1 MNTIPN
7 RRAIC
12 ETLMEKAGQDKTI
25 VVLCSDSRGSASLEP
40 FAQAYPQQFV
50 EVGIAE
56 QDLVSIAAGM
66 ASCGLKPF
74 AASPAC
80 FLSTRSLEQIKVDVA
95 YSQNNVKLIGISG
108 GISYGPLGMTHHST
122 QDIACIASIPGMRV
136 YLPSDRHQ
144 TKCLMEAL
152 VADDSPAYLRV
163 GRNPVED
170 VYTSGQC
177 NFVMDKATVLQ
188 QGKDITIIACG
199 EMVREAQK
207 AGEILKQKGI
217 SARVLDMYCVKP
229 IDRQAVLDAARETGS
244 ILTVEEHSAFGGMGS
259 IVSQIVSTCCP
270 VPVVN
275 MALPDQPAI
284 AGTSRQVFDY
294 YGLNASGIAEN
305 AERMIKSSGKIYP
318 EH

>member
-7 RRAIC
+7 RRVIC
-12 ETLMEKAGQDKTI
+12 EALMQKASQYKGV

-40 FAQAYPQQFV
+40 FAQAYPEQFV

-66 ASCGLKPF
+66 ASCGMKPF

-144 TKCLMEAL
+144 TECLMQAL
-152 VADDSPAYLRV
+152 MADDFPAYLRV

-170 VYTSGQC
+170 VYTPGQC
-177 NFVMDKATVLQ
+177 NFVMDKATMLQ

-207 AGEILKQKGI
+207 AGERLKQKGI
-217 SARVLDMYCVKP
+217 SARVLDMYCIKP
-229 IDRQAVLDAARETGS
+229 IDRQAVLDAAQETGG
-244 ILTVEEHSAFGGMGS
+244 IITIEEHSIFGGLGAM
-259 IVSQIVSTCCP
+259 VSQIVSTCCP

-294 YGLNASGIAEN
+294 YGLNTDGIVEH
-305 AERMIKSSGKIYP
+305 AERMVRASGKVYP